1 MRTQTS
7 IGTIALL
14 RLLTIAV
21 LTVTTI
27 TACQGR
33 INRSSVGSTATS
45 TSSSNDCRNV
55 EHEMG
60 TTKVCGQPQRIVV
73 LGIDVLESLLS
84 LEIQPV
90 GFADYAEFH
99 QGDYDNPQEQI
110 PYLGSLVTQP
120 VANVGQASEPSIEA
134 IVRAQPD
141 LIIGTSFNSK
151 VYQTLSQIAPTILLD
166 YTEPEISLK
175 TIAKAVNR
183 SRQAEELLA
192 ETEKRIAAAH
202 ESFAPLVA
210 THPKLLLLLT
220 SSNLQQIYLN
230 SDYLCSSLVKNLG
243 FQLVSLRELKNS
255 RPYSPNPISIE
266 TLPRLNDAD
275 LAIVFSSNNSE
286 LENIKNFNQLQ
297 LSNMKQ
303 AWQENAIAQS
313 LDASKA
319 GRVYFIP
326 SYLCGGLP
334 GAIGTKLYLEELEK
348 QFLN

>member
-1 MRTQTS
+1 MKYKRMLLWVRFLVVAA
-7 IGTIALL
+7 IALGAIL
-14 RLLTIAV
+14 S
-21 LTVTTI
+21 
-27 TACQGR
+27 CQSKV
-33 INRSSVGSTATS
+33 NKQEVATS
-45 TSSSNDCRNV
+45 NRTDCFAIA
-55 EHEMG
+55 HEVG
-60 TTKVCGQPQRIVV
+60 ETEVCGQPQRIVV

-275 LAIVFSSNNSE
+275 LAIVFSSDNSNSE
-286 LENIKNFNQLQ
+286 LENMKNFNQLQ